1 MLLVKFNSTD
11 FTSPDSISNVRFLGN
26 FDFPE
31 INEPIYSSAIQC
43 IVENPGMEGLFRG
56 RENDNFTAIF
66 LHVDDMSFINV
77 PGKRRDNSYSYTI
90 HQETRMRKNQHNA
103 TTRQKKK
110 RQKKSTNAPTG
121 KN

>member
-1 MLLVKFNSTD
+1 MAMKGDEVIPDVEYLFRFFPFQVFPIST
-11 FTSPDSISNVRFLGN
+11 
-26 FDFPE
+26 
-31 INEPIYSSAIQC
+31 AIQC
-43 IVENPGMEGLFRG
+43 IAENPGMDGLFRE
-56 RENDNFTAIF
+56 RKNDNFTAIF

-77 PGKRRDNSYSYTI
+77 PGKRRDDSYSYTI
-90 HQETRMRKNQHNA
+90 HQETRMRKNQQNA